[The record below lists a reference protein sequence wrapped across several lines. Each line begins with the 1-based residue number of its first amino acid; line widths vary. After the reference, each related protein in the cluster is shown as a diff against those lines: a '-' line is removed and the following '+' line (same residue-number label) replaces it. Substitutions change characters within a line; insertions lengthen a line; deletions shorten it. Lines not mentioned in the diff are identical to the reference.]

1 MTAKV
6 WIVIGVL
13 CVITAAIKAA
23 GPLILGDRRPTERA
37 VAVIALLSP
46 AVISSLIV
54 YQTLGG
60 HPTGLTVDAR
70 VVGLAAAMLALLAR
84 LPMLAVIAAAAAAT
98 ALTRLV
104 T

>member
-1 MTAKV
+1 MTTQI

-13 CVITAAIKAA
+13 CVATVAIKAV
-23 GPLILGDRRPTERA
+23 GPVVLGDRRPTERA
-37 VAVIALLSP
+37 AAVIALLSP
-46 AVISSLIV
+46 AVISSLVV

-70 VVGLAAAMLALLAR
+70 VVGLAVAVLALLAR
-84 LPMLAVIAAAAAAT
+84 LPTLAVIALAAIAT
-98 ALTRLV
+98 ALMRLL

>member
-1 MTAKV
+1 MTTKI

-13 CVITAAIKAA
+13 CVITGTIKAA
-23 GPLILGDRRPTERA
+23 GPLVLGDRRPNDRA

-46 AVISSLIV
+46 AVIASLIV

-70 VVGLAAAMLALLAR
+70 VVGLAVAMIALLGR
-84 LPMLAVIAAAAAAT
+84 LPMLAVITLAAVAT

>member
-1 MTAKV
+1 MTTKI
-6 WIVIGVL
+6 WIVIAVL
-13 CVITAAIKAA
+13 CVVTAAIKAA
-23 GPLILGDRRPTERA
+23 GPLLLGDRSPNARA

-70 VVGLAAAMLALLAR
+70 VVGLAVAAVALVAR
-84 LPMLAVIAAAAAAT
+84 APMLAVILLAAIAT
-98 ALTRLV
+98 ALTRLL

>member
-1 MTAKV
+1 MTEKV

-13 CVITAAIKAA
+13 CVVTVTIKAA
-23 GPLILGDRRPTERA
+23 GPVLLGDRRPTER
-37 VAVIALLSP
+37 VATVIALLSP
-46 AVISSLIV
+46 AVISSLVV

-70 VVGLAAAMLALLAR
+70 VVGLAVAVVALLAR
-84 LPMLAVIAAAAAAT
+84 LPMLAVITLAALAT
-98 ALTRLV
+98 ALTRLA

>member
-1 MTAKV
+1 MTTKV

-13 CVITAAIKAA
+13 CLLTAAIKAG
-23 GPLILGDRRPTERA
+23 GPLLLGDRRPTERA
-37 VAVIALLSP
+37 AAVIALLSP

-70 VVGLAAAMLALLAR
+70 VVGLATAMLALLAR
-84 LPMLAVIAAAAAAT
+84 LPMLAVITLAAAT
-98 ALTRLV
+98 TAAARALT
-104 T
+104 